1 MCDGI
6 PGSTLLEATVLE
18 EDFFHFVHN
27 GAHLSHGPQ
36 TLVSTDQLLGHT
48 GDLDIAEG
56 LELAHLLLS
65 EGCSHMAVFIAGQ
78 KSRGLLRSQA
88 RMTQVSKLSQMP
100 LATFPRVL
108 ASRGATS
115 MRSAHL
121 RRSMWRTGSDRHFH
135 ISHSSASL

>member
-65 EGCSHMAVFIAGQ
+65 EGVLPHGSVHCWAEEQGLAAVPGPDDT
-78 KSRGLLRSQA
+78 GL
-88 RMTQVSKLSQMP
+88 
-100 LATFPRVL
+100 
-108 ASRGATS
+108 
-115 MRSAHL
+115 
-121 RRSMWRTGSDRHFH
+121 
-135 ISHSSASL
+135 